1 MIITSKILNKTYLVK
16 FKHNK
21 IQVKGKKCIIKK
33 EYEKDSDG
41 KYMRNEIGKK
51 IRKVNSDGKEMY
63 TKLPYEIIETICLIK
78 EKNEDPTVQGMGF
91 VKQDI
96 HDTPNQPR
104 GNAYAFNKA
113 LDDFC
118 KGENLKEKSYLVKK
132 EFVEQLSIAKRTYN
146 EYKNLNK
153 I

>member
-1 MIITSKILNKTYLVK
+1 MEN
-16 FKHNK
+16 
-21 IQVKGKKCIIKK
+21 
-33 EYEKDSDG
+33 
-41 KYMRNEIGKK
+41 IGKWLK
-51 IRKVNSDGKEMY
+51 IRIKNINGEIKEHSESE
-63 TKLPYEIIETICLIK
+63 PDLIK